1 MLIAESG
8 CLCYHILMNEYFKE
22 KISWYKMYAV
32 FLLAALSGVVAWVFN
47 NKTTASNND
56 IIIALLSLIFLCIL
70 LLGIELRVRH
80 YFKSS
85 KNGEK

>member
-1 MLIAESG
+1 
-8 CLCYHILMNEYFKE
+8 MNEYFKE

-32 FLLAALSGVVAWVFN
+32 FLLAALSGVITWVLN

-80 YFKSS
+80 YFKNI

>member
-1 MLIAESG
+1 
-8 CLCYHILMNEYFKE
+8 MNEYFKE

-47 NKTTASNND
+47 NKITASNND

-80 YFKSS
+80 YFKSI

>member
-1 MLIAESG
+1 MLIAESW

-47 NKTTASNND
+47 NKITASNND

-80 YFKSS
+80 YFKSI

>member
-47 NKTTASNND
+47 NKITASNND

-80 YFKSS
+80 YFKSI